1 VKLGA
6 LLLHRILHQNKRGP
20 VYCGTQQLFNNGVR
34 IMHLERSAEGGR
46 EMKAPELIWK
56 CEEWRA
62 GKMYERK
69 LFDTK
74 EDAEM
79 FVRKLSQ
86 VAPDLIFKIAPVDV
100 QQVWN

>member
-1 VKLGA
+1 MNMDMEFQVK
-6 LLLHRILHQNKRGP
+6 
-20 VYCGTQQLFNNGVR
+20 
-34 IMHLERSAEGGR
+34 EG
-46 EMKAPELIWK
+46 KAMNVPELIWQ

-86 VAPDLIFKIAPVDV
+86 VAPDLIFKIAAVNV

>member
-1 VKLGA
+1 M
-6 LLLHRILHQNKRGP
+6 RQDE
-20 VYCGTQQLFNNGVR
+20 T
-34 IMHLERSAEGGR
+34 
-46 EMKAPELIWK
+46 IWQ

-69 LFDTK
+69 LFDTR

-86 VAPDLIFKIAPVDV
+86 VAPDLVFKIAPVDL
-100 QQVWN
+100 QHVWN

>member
-1 VKLGA
+1 MAV
-6 LLLHRILHQNKRGP
+6 
-20 VYCGTQQLFNNGVR
+20 
-34 IMHLERSAEGGR
+34 
-46 EMKAPELIWK
+46 
-56 CEEWRA
+56 WRA

-86 VAPDLIFKIAPVDV
+86 VAPDLMFKIAPVDV

>member
-1 VKLGA
+1 LGRFA
-6 LLLHRILHQNKRGP
+6 PDAGRSFCIATT
-20 VYCGTQQLFNNGVR
+20 TQAG
-34 IMHLERSAEGGR
+34 ERNLPAGFGLMNMSMEFRAKEG
-46 EMKAPELIWK
+46 EAMNVPELIWQ

-86 VAPDLIFKIAPVDV
+86 VAPDLIFKIAPVNV

>member
-1 VKLGA
+1 M
-6 LLLHRILHQNKRGP
+6 
-20 VYCGTQQLFNNGVR
+20 T
-34 IMHLERSAEGGR
+34 
-46 EMKAPELIWK
+46 APEQVWK

-69 LFDTK
+69 LFDTR

-86 VAPDLIFKIAPVDV
+86 VAPDLMFTIDPVDA
-100 QQVWN
+100 QALWN

>member
-1 VKLGA
+1 
-6 LLLHRILHQNKRGP
+6 
-20 VYCGTQQLFNNGVR
+20 
-34 IMHLERSAEGGR
+34 
-46 EMKAPELIWK
+46 MKAPEQVWQ

-62 GKMYERK
+62 GIMYERK

-86 VAPDLIFKIAPVDV
+86 VAPDLMFKIAPVPA
-100 QQVWN
+100 QQLWN

>member
-1 VKLGA
+1 MPEKPGF
-6 LLLHRILHQNKRGP
+6 QMMEMNFMKK
-20 VYCGTQQLFNNGVR
+20 
-34 IMHLERSAEGGR
+34 EGG
-46 EMKAPELIWK
+46 EMNIPELIWQ

-86 VAPDLIFKIAPVDV
+86 VAPDLMFKIAAVNV

>member
-1 VKLGA
+1 MNMSMEFRAK
-6 LLLHRILHQNKRGP
+6 
-20 VYCGTQQLFNNGVR
+20 
-34 IMHLERSAEGGR
+34 EG
-46 EMKAPELIWK
+46 EAMNVPELIWQ

-86 VAPDLIFKIAPVDV
+86 VAPDLIFKIAPVNV

>member
-1 VKLGA
+1 MN
-6 LLLHRILHQNKRGP
+6 Q
-20 VYCGTQQLFNNGVR
+20 
-34 IMHLERSAEGGR
+34 
-46 EMKAPELIWK
+46 PETIWQ

-86 VAPDLIFKIAPVDV
+86 VAPDLMFKIAPVDV
-100 QQVWN
+100 QQLRN